1 MLNIVLW
8 LALALMWSSS
18 YTAIKMGVET
28 IAPLPL
34 VSGRMIIGL
43 AIMFA
48 VLKLSNMTL
57 SRNGRDWFAYAFSG
71 LMGNTVPFVLIS
83 YGEQHVDSALA
94 ALLMGIAP
102 VATVL
107 IAHIAV
113 PGEGLTRRSAA
124 GIFTGFTGLV
134 MLVGPGALSGLGSH
148 LVGQIAIVSA
158 ALCYAIT
165 TIFVKNHAVRPPLEM
180 ATGSMLVGT
189 LCICAATVASFALG
203 DRAAFSV
210 PSFSSAAAV
219 VYLGVFSTA
228 LATLI
233 YFHLVPRIGA
243 TRMSQ
248 INFAVPVGGALLGVM
263 LLGETIAPSKA
274 LALCVI
280 MAAIYLVT
288 TRPGGYRTTAA
299 QR

>member
-1 MLNIVLW
+1 MLNVVLW
-8 LALALMWSSS
+8 LVLALMWSSS
-18 YTAIKMGVET
+18 FAAIKIAVAT

-34 VSGRMIIGL
+34 VSGRMLIGL

-48 VLKLSNMTL
+48 VLKLRNMAL
-57 SRNGRDWFAYAFSG
+57 SRSRSDWFAYTFSG
-71 LMGNTVPFVLIS
+71 LMGNVVPFVLIS

-113 PGEGLTRRSAA
+113 QGEGLTRRSTA
-124 GIFTGFTGLV
+124 GIVTGFAGLV
-134 MLVGPGALSGLGSH
+134 LLVGPDALSGLGGH
-148 LVGQIAIVSA
+148 LLGQIAIVCA
-158 ALCYAIT
+158 ALCYAVT
-165 TIFVKNHAVRPPLEM
+165 TIFVRNYAKRPPLEM
-180 ATGSMLVGT
+180 ATGSMLVGAVCVCVFT
-189 LCICAATVASFALG
+189 AASFAVGGAAAIPAPGLG
-203 DRAAFSV
+203 SL
-210 PSFSSAAAV
+210 AAV

-248 INFAVPVGGALLGVM
+248 INFAVPVGGALLGVA

-274 LALCVI
+274 VALCVI

-288 TRPGGYRTTAA
+288 SRPGARRAKPA
-299 QR
+299 

>member
-1 MLNIVLW
+1 MLNVILW

-18 YTAIKMGVET
+18 FTAIKLGVDT
-28 IAPLPL
+28 IAPMPL
-34 VSGRMIIGL
+34 VFGRMLIGL

-48 VLKLSNMTL
+48 VLKIRKMTL
-57 SRNGRDWFAYAFSG
+57 SRNRRDWFVYAFSG
-71 LMGNTVPFVLIS
+71 LMGNTVPFVLIG

-124 GIFTGFTGLV
+124 GIATGFLGLA

-148 LVGQIAIVSA
+148 LVGQIAIVCA
-158 ALCYAIT
+158 ALCYAVT
-165 TIFVKNHAVRPPLEM
+165 TIVVKNYAIRPPLEM

-189 LCICAATVASFALG
+189 LFIGAATIASLVLSGPGGLA
-203 DRAAFSV
+203 V
-210 PSFSSAAAV
+210 PSVSSVAAV

-228 LATLI
+228 MATLI
-233 YFHLVPRIGA
+233 YFYLVPRIGA
-243 TRMSQ
+243 SRMSQ
-248 INFAVPVGGALLGVM
+248 INFAVPIGGALLGVAF
-263 LLGETIAPSKA
+263 LGETVAPSKA

-280 MAAIYLVT
+280 VTAIYLVT
-288 TRPGGYRTTAA
+288 SRPGGSRARTG
-299 QR
+299 

>member
-18 YTAIKMGVET
+18 YTAIKIGVET
-28 IAPLPL
+28 VAPLPL

-57 SRNGRDWFAYAFSG
+57 SRNRRDWFAYAFSG

-124 GIFTGFTGLV
+124 GIVTGFVGLI
-134 MLVGPGALSGLGSH
+134 MLVGSGALSGLGSH
-148 LVGQIAIVSA
+148 LVGQIAIVCA
-158 ALCYAIT
+158 ALCYAAT
-165 TIFVKNHAVRPPLEM
+165 TIFVKNYAVRPPLEM

-189 LCICAATVASFALG
+189 LCICTATVASFALG

-248 INFAVPVGGALLGVM
+248 INFAVPVGGALLGVA
-263 LLGETIAPSKA
+263 LLGETIALPKT

-288 TRPGGYRTTAA
+288 SRPGGRRAKTV
-299 QR
+299 